1 MLNIYLFPFDSH
13 GLFNYIYFLM
23 KDNTNIDGNYY
34 FGGLRNV
41 SFLLMAAAIYIW
53 ATPLF
58 MVQQNSL
65 LQTFLVGLSA
75 MLIGLLIRF
84 TRYGYQFDF
93 AKMKY
98 REFILIFGLKTGGWQ
113 TLDNLSSIMLSIKDR
128 SVLKTPGIV
137 APANTSD
144 EPVYVIALYSGSMPK
159 IVIPLEDKDEALNL
173 IEVLSIKLNLTV
185 RKG

>member
-1 MLNIYLFPFDSH
+1 
-13 GLFNYIYFLM
+13 M
-23 KDNTNIDGNYY
+23 KDHIKIDGNYY

-41 SFLLMAAAIYIW
+41 SFLLMAAGIYIW

-58 MVQQNSL
+58 MVQQNTL
-65 LQTFLVGLSA
+65 LQTFLVGLGA

-93 AKMKY
+93 GKMKY
-98 REFILIFGLKTGGWQ
+98 REFVLILGLKTGGWQ
-113 TLDNLSSIMLSIKDR
+113 TLENLSSIVLSIKDR

-137 APANTSD
+137 APANASD

-159 IVIPLEDKDEALNL
+159 IVIPLEDKEEALK
-173 IEVLSIKLNLTV
+173 LSETLATRLNLKV
-185 RKG
+185 RKD